1 MEKKLLLIAVV
12 LVVVVLVSSSSL
24 ALDPMGPPTA
34 GLKQGELRAGADYMF
49 SSMGIEADGVP
60 EIGIAAFTIKDVKV
74 NKGFAN
80 IGLGINDNLDIFLL
94 LGGAS
99 LKTDENDNPL
109 NIAGY
114 LDSGSGF
121 AAGGG
126 AKATLFNSENG
137 DVKWGLSVRVSWAD
151 LDFDKKSYSL
161 PGGNSISLCAD
172 VSFMEAQFAFG
183 QTMELSEG
191 FLVYCGPLFRIVH
204 GDADVKSTFNGLSNT
219 YSADITE
226 DSILHGYIGTQIDF
240 KPNLGEVTNGFY
252 LFGELQFTHD
262 AWGLGTGFG
271 WKF

>member
-1 MEKKLLLIAVV
+1 MEKKLLLI
-12 LVVVVLVSSSSL
+12 VVVLAVVVLITSSSL
-24 ALDPMGPPTA
+24 ALDPMGPPAA

-60 EIGIAAFTIKDVKV
+60 EIGIVAFTIKDVKV

-80 IGLGINDNLDIFLL
+80 IGLGITENLEIFLL

-99 LKTDENDNPL
+99 LKTDENDNPF

-126 AKATLFNSENG
+126 AKATLFTSEN
-137 DVKWGLSVRVSWAD
+137 DKIKWGMSAQVSCAD
-151 LDFDKKSYSL
+151 LDFDKKSYST
-161 PGGNSISLCAD
+161 GGNTITLCAE

-183 QTMELSEG
+183 PNIELSEG
-191 FLVYCGPLFRIVH
+191 FSLYGGPLFRIVH
-204 GDADVKSTFNGLSNT
+204 GDADVKSTVNGLSNT

-226 DSILHGYIGTQIDF
+226 DSIFFGYIGTHVDI
-240 KPNLGEVTNGFY
+240 KPKQSELTNGFY
-252 LFGELQFTHD
+252 LFGELQFSHD
-262 AWGLGTGFG
+262 SWGLGTGFG